1 MVDFNKKL
9 KELDIIMKSINDNS
23 DLDKKIELY
32 EIGKKQCEKLE
43 NILNKKKKKIDA
55 IDNSHSKNISN
66 NISKDNKNI
75 LYLLNKIEEL
85 YHNINNENIS
95 FDKLEEYY
103 QKAITIKEKSQQYY
117 EDSKLNINLI

>member
-43 NILNKKKKKIDA
+43 NILNKKKKK
-55 IDNSHSKNISN
+55 KV
-66 NISKDNKNI
+66 KK
-75 LYLLNKIEEL
+75 
-85 YHNINNENIS
+85 
-95 FDKLEEYY
+95 
-103 QKAITIKEKSQQYY
+103 
-117 EDSKLNINLI
+117 

>member
-43 NILNKKKKKIDA
+43 NNLNKKKKKIDA